1 MLHLAIES
9 VLSNEMIHDTFLKA
23 YAYRYRYYT
32 IHSHMLYICVEFGV
46 DSPCAFAHMRTS
58 CIYTDT
64 PPALFATTL
73 LSGL

>member
-1 MLHLAIES
+1 
-9 VLSNEMIHDTFLKA
+9 
-23 YAYRYRYYT
+23 
-32 IHSHMLYICVEFGV
+32 MLYICVEFGV